1 MAVKHSAI
9 ESTLEKGKYFSGGIY
24 ASFWIVFYLVILIPI
39 LSLIFAI
46 VYAFGG
52 IDIKYPD
59 GVLQLI
65 IPSGIAMIIAVLW
78 FRFFI
83 LKTIRYKRNIELWLG
98 DAILLY
104 AHVNEIY
111 RKSQGYRPSTI
122 CIEVSFRYN
131 KKKITKQSGC
141 WHKGAFK
148 KKYDL
153 VFRKYACH
161 QVKILYS
168 PTYDQVLFPKQN
180 LTIPTFDEIEI
191 KENTLST
198 K

>member
-1 MAVKHSAI
+1 MEVKHSTI
-9 ESTLEKGKYFSGGIY
+9 ESTLERGKYFSGCVY

-52 IDIKYPD
+52 IDLKYPD
-59 GVLQLI
+59 SVFQLT
-65 IPSGIAMIIAVLW
+65 IPSGIAIIIAALW
-78 FRFFI
+78 FRFLI
-83 LKTIRYKRNIELWLG
+83 LKTIRYRQNIELWLG
-98 DAILLY
+98 DAVLLY
-104 AHVNEIY
+104 AHVKEID
-111 RKSQGYRPSTI
+111 RKLQGRPSTI
-122 CIEVSFRYN
+122 CIEASFRYN

-141 WHKGAFK
+141 WHKGVFK

-153 VFRKYACH
+153 VFRKYAGH

-180 LTIPTFDEIEI
+180 LMLPTFDEIEI
-191 KENTLST
+191 RENR
-198 K
+198 

>member
-1 MAVKHSAI
+1 MAVKHSTI
-9 ESTLEKGKYFSGGIY
+9 ESTLERGKYFSGCIY
-24 ASFWIVFYLVILIPI
+24 ASSWIVFYLVILIPI

-59 GVLQLI
+59 GVLQLT
-65 IPSGIAMIIAVLW
+65 IPSGIAIIIAILW

-83 LKTIRYKRNIELWLG
+83 LKTIRYRQNIELWLG
-98 DAILLY
+98 DAVLLY
-104 AHVNEIY
+104 AHVKEID
-111 RKSQGYRPSTI
+111 RKTQGYRPSTI
-122 CIEVSFRYN
+122 CIEASFRYN

-141 WHKGAFK
+141 WRKGVFK

-153 VFRKYACH
+153 VFRKYAGH

-168 PTYDQVLFPKQN
+168 PAYDQVLFPKQN
-180 LTIPTFDEIEI
+180 LISPTSSEI
-191 KENTLST
+191 KIRED